1 MSNASALF
9 RSLIVYG
16 LCLPLAVA
24 LGYLLANPLDLTTV
38 VVVGSLCFIL
48 MIPIF
53 LRWHHVWLI
62 AAWNMSAVVFF
73 LPGRPPLWMALA
85 AISFSIGVL
94 QYTINRNMRFLHVP
108 SVTWPLLFLSL
119 VVLITMRLTGGF
131 GLRSLG
137 SDTYGGR
144 NYIMFFATIIGY
156 FALISRPIPP
166 KRALLY
172 VALFFLGTSTMAIGD
187 LPMLLP
193 SSFNFVYLVFP
204 LLGAGWAALQGATFE
219 GPVRITGF
227 AFFNQ
232 GIFTAM
238 LALYGI
244 RGIFAGTAKS
254 WRAVLFAACVFGA
267 LMGGFRSIVILFF
280 FTFAI
285 LFYMERLHHT
295 RLLPTFIFIG
305 LLGGALMITFAHRMP
320 HAVQRS
326 LAFLPVKLDPEARL
340 SAAVSAEWR
349 LKMWQELLPQIPQY
363 LILGQGYAFSGQEL
377 NLLHDTRS
385 GESSKL
391 VGNYHNGPLSVLI
404 PFGSFGML
412 GFLWFLWAGLRVLYL
427 NYQFGDPAYR
437 TANNFLFAYFLVK
450 AVFFFVI
457 FGAFI
462 SDMLMFVGM
471 LGLSISLNGG
481 VAKPALAPQPQVVV
495 DRFKLRPGSRR
506 PVSA

>member
-131 GLRSLG
+131 GLRALG

-166 KRALLY
+166 KR
-172 VALFFLGTSTMAIGD
+172 
-187 LPMLLP
+187 
-193 SSFNFVYLVFP
+193 
-204 LLGAGWAALQGATFE
+204 
-219 GPVRITGF
+219 
-227 AFFNQ
+227 
-232 GIFTAM
+232 
-238 LALYGI
+238 
-244 RGIFAGTAKS
+244 
-254 WRAVLFAACVFGA
+254 
-267 LMGGFRSIVILFF
+267 
-280 FTFAI
+280 
-285 LFYMERLHHT
+285 
-295 RLLPTFIFIG
+295 
-305 LLGGALMITFAHRMP
+305 
-320 HAVQRS
+320 
-326 LAFLPVKLDPEARL
+326 
-340 SAAVSAEWR
+340 
-349 LKMWQELLPQIPQY
+349 
-363 LILGQGYAFSGQEL
+363 
-377 NLLHDTRS
+377 
-385 GESSKL
+385 
-391 VGNYHNGPLSVLI
+391 
-404 PFGSFGML
+404 
-412 GFLWFLWAGLRVLYL
+412 
-427 NYQFGDPAYR
+427 
-437 TANNFLFAYFLVK
+437 
-450 AVFFFVI
+450 
-457 FGAFI
+457 
-462 SDMLMFVGM
+462 
-471 LGLSISLNGG
+471 
-481 VAKPALAPQPQVVV
+481 
-495 DRFKLRPGSRR
+495 
-506 PVSA
+506 